1 MGAAYIVRKRAR
13 FVSINGPVNLRYG
26 TPVDAVDGFLVHNG
40 RPLCAVTSESA
51 HRYFARND
59 DGNGKA
65 RGALIGATRP
75 SWSGKTPAIKCAGIS
90 CGATRRRRNY
100 ATRIMRISGCGAMPF
115 LRRTWQ
121 TWNTSPADRCEEV
134 TLPWNYMKLVGG
146 TSARHWTARTK
157 SPRHGVRWASADAL
171 RYEEEMAA
179 VRRDYDTAMGEVDP
193 CKN

>member
-65 RGALIGATRP
+65 RGALIGAITAKLERKDA
-75 SWSGKTPAIKCAGIS
+75 GHQCAGIS

-100 ATRIMRISGCGAMPF
+100 ATRIRRISGCGAMPF

-121 TWNTSPADRCEEV
+121 TWNTSP
-134 TLPWNYMKLVGG
+134 G
-146 TSARHWTARTK
+146 
-157 SPRHGVRWASADAL
+157 
-171 RYEEEMAA
+171 
-179 VRRDYDTAMGEVDP
+179 
-193 CKN
+193 

>member
-1 MGAAYIVRKRAR
+1 MGTAYIVRKRAR

-65 RGALIGATRP
+65 RGALIGAITAKLER
-75 SWSGKTPAIKCAGIS
+75 KDAGHQMRWDP

-121 TWNTSPADRCEEV
+121 TWNTSP
-134 TLPWNYMKLVGG
+134 G
-146 TSARHWTARTK
+146 
-157 SPRHGVRWASADAL
+157 
-171 RYEEEMAA
+171 
-179 VRRDYDTAMGEVDP
+179 
-193 CKN
+193 

>member
-1 MGAAYIVRKRAR
+1 MGTAYIVRKRAR

-65 RGALIGATRP
+65 RGALIGAIMAKLERKDAGHQMRWDLL
-75 SWSGKTPAIKCAGIS
+75 WS
-90 CGATRRRRNY
+90 TRRRRNY
-100 ATRIMRISGCGAMPF
+100 ATRIMRIIGCGDTPF

-121 TWNTSPADRCEEV
+121 TWNTSP
-134 TLPWNYMKLVGG
+134 G
-146 TSARHWTARTK
+146 
-157 SPRHGVRWASADAL
+157 
-171 RYEEEMAA
+171 
-179 VRRDYDTAMGEVDP
+179 
-193 CKN
+193 

>member
-13 FVSINGPVNLRYG
+13 FVSINGPVNLPYG
-26 TPVDAVDGFLVHNG
+26 TPVDAVDGFLVHKG

-65 RGALIGATRP
+65 RGALIGAIMA
-75 SWSGKTPAIKCAGIS
+75 GKTPAIKCAGIS

-100 ATRIMRISGCGAMPF
+100 ATRIMRIIGCGDTPF

-121 TWNTSPADRCEEV
+121 TWNTSP
-134 TLPWNYMKLVGG
+134 G
-146 TSARHWTARTK
+146 
-157 SPRHGVRWASADAL
+157 
-171 RYEEEMAA
+171 
-179 VRRDYDTAMGEVDP
+179 
-193 CKN
+193 

>member
-40 RPLCAVTSESA
+40 RPLCAVTSES
-51 HRYFARND
+51 
-59 DGNGKA
+59 
-65 RGALIGATRP
+65 
-75 SWSGKTPAIKCAGIS
+75 S

-121 TWNTSPADRCEEV
+121 TWNTSP
-134 TLPWNYMKLVGG
+134 G
-146 TSARHWTARTK
+146 
-157 SPRHGVRWASADAL
+157 
-171 RYEEEMAA
+171 
-179 VRRDYDTAMGEVDP
+179 
-193 CKN
+193 

>member
-1 MGAAYIVRKRAR
+1 MGTAYIVRKRAR

-65 RGALIGATRP
+65 RGALIGAITAKLER
-75 SWSGKTPAIKCAGIS
+75 KDAGIS

-100 ATRIMRISGCGAMPF
+100 ATRIMRIIGCGDTPF

-121 TWNTSPADRCEEV
+121 TWNTSP
-134 TLPWNYMKLVGG
+134 G
-146 TSARHWTARTK
+146 
-157 SPRHGVRWASADAL
+157 
-171 RYEEEMAA
+171 
-179 VRRDYDTAMGEVDP
+179 
-193 CKN
+193 

>member
-65 RGALIGATRP
+65 RGALIGAITAKLERKDAGHQMRWDLL
-75 SWSGKTPAIKCAGIS
+75 WSDPEAQARADQFRERAEQFERQAEKAEAAGKAKDAEKARASAAQWREWADAASAAIK
-90 CGATRRRRNY
+90 
-100 ATRIMRISGCGAMPF
+100 
-115 LRRTWQ
+115 
-121 TWNTSPADRCEEV
+121 
-134 TLPWNYMKLVGG
+134 K
-146 TSARHWTARTK
+146 
-157 SPRHGVRWASADAL
+157 
-171 RYEEEMAA
+171 
-179 VRRDYDTAMGEVDP
+179 
-193 CKN
+193 

>member
-65 RGALIGATRP
+65 RGALIGAITAKLER
-75 SWSGKTPAIKCAGIS
+75 KDAGHQ
-90 CGATRRRRNY
+90 
-100 ATRIMRISGCGAMPF
+100 MRWDCLLYTSDAAM
-115 LRRTWQ
+115 
-121 TWNTSPADRCEEV
+121 D
-134 TLPWNYMKLVGG
+134 YMKLV
-146 TSARHWTARTK
+146 ADLCQIIDRQNEITK
-157 SPRHGVRWASADAL
+157 AMVAQLGQRDAL